1 MAMNEYLGIW
11 QLNDLKDAISSV
23 EVAGSIVEV
32 ANLLLVDEADA
43 SETFVSLV
51 PMVKKSAAALVGEAK
66 GLSGRLCSKLHSI
79 MRYTIRKMYRKSLAW
94 FKIEI

>member
-1 MAMNEYLGIW
+1 MK
-11 QLNDLKDAISSV
+11 DLKDAISSV

-32 ANLLLVDEADA
+32 ANLLLVDA

-51 PMVKKSAAALVGEAK
+51 PLLKKSAAALVGEAK

-79 MRYTIRKMYRKSLAW
+79 MRYAIRKNV
-94 FKIEI
+94 